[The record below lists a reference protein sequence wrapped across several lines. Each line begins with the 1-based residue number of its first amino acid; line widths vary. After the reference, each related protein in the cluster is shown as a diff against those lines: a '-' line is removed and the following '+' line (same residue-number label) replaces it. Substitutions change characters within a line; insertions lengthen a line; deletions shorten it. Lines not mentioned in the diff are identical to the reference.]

1 MVIDA
6 HRHFWH
12 YNTTEFGWIADT
24 PLKRDF
30 LPEDC
35 GGMDAC
41 VAVEARQCAEETDWL
56 LSLAAQH
63 SFIKGVVGWLPIVA
77 PDISERIDAVLAAN
91 RLQGRSPLV
100 GLRHVVQDEPD
111 DSFILRPD
119 FIRGVRLLLERGL
132 TYDILVFERHLPNT
146 MRFVDALPD
155 DARLVLDH
163 LGKPRE
169 FVSWR
174 RLVRELAERENVF
187 CKFSGLVTELAG
199 MWNGDPHRFDE
210 LAEPYLETALEAFG
224 PRRLMFGSDWP
235 VVTVHLSYG
244 VWRGVVERFAAKLSE
259 AERNA
264 VMGGNAMAFYKF
276 PLATCNSDSSH
287 NS

>member
-1 MVIDA
+1 MGES
-6 HRHFWH
+6 
-12 YNTTEFGWIADT
+12 Y
-24 PLKRDF
+24 
-30 LPEDC
+30 
-35 GGMDAC
+35 
-41 VAVEARQCAEETDWL
+41 ARCL
-56 LSLAAQH
+56 
-63 SFIKGVVGWLPIVA
+63 IVA